1 MMKKYSLL
9 ALVALFLINLVSCS
23 KTVSYSE
30 LLNDEEEATNWF
42 LANQKI
48 VTTMP
53 EDSVFE
59 CGEDAPFYRMDED
72 GYIYMQVIN
81 PGTKD
86 NRVELDE
93 LIYFR
98 YMRTN
103 IKEWYQLGYEPTPQG
118 NANNMNSQSTSFR
131 FNNTTLNSSYKY
143 GSGIQLPLKYLG
155 VDCEVNLLLRSYYG
169 FIENQSDCIPFL
181 YNVRYFRSQM

>member
-1 MMKKYSLL
+1 MKKYSLL
-9 ALVALFLINLVSCS
+9 AIVALFLINLVSCS

-48 VTTMP
+48 VTTVP

-59 CGEDAPFYRMDED
+59 CGKDAPFYRMDED

-86 NRVELDE
+86 NKVKFDE

-103 IKEWYQLGYEPTPQG
+103 VKEWYQLGYEPTPQG

-169 FIENQSDCIPFL
+169 FI
-181 YNVRYFRSQM
+181 